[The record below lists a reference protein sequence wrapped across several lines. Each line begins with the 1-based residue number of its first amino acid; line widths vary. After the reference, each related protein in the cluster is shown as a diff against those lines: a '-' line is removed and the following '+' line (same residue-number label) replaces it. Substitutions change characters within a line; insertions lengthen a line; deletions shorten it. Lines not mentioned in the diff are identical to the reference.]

1 MDCEFYDDLGVSAGK
16 VDMRSLQVRL
26 KKDIKTEREGRE
38 EDCKFYD
45 DFGISAG
52 KVDMRSLRD
61 KT

>member
-38 EDCKFYD
+38 E
-45 DFGISAG
+45 GLQI
-52 KVDMRSLRD
+52 LR
-61 KT
+61 